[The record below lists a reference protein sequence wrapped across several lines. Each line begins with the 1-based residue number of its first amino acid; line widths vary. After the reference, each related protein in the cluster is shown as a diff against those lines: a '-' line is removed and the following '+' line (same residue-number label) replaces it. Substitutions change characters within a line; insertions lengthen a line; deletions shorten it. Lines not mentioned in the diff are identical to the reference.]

1 MVDKEIHV
9 KLADFGLAKIIGE
22 ESFTTTLCG
31 TPSYVAPEILA
42 EGRHRKYTK
51 AVDIWSLG
59 VVLYICLCGFPPFSD
74 ELYNQEFPFTLSQQI
89 RSGRF
94 DYPSPYW
101 DSVGDP
107 ALDLI
112 DRMLVVDSDKRYT
125 VDQCLAHPW
134 ISAQSPNVNDSTD
147 GLVHGVGGLQVNKRG
162 IHRERTLLASI
173 NDVAIARKIPLGP
186 KQEERPSLK
195 VYAKN
200 QTKEGTTNV
209 NPQEERPA
217 DQRNAKEF
225 MEMGGKGDQ
234 ELFGN
239 DGESFYTKEEA
250 LAAKGKTKP
259 RSKTKS
265 NGR

>member
-1 MVDKEIHV
+1 M
-9 KLADFGLAKIIGE
+9 ADFGLAKIIGE

-42 EGRHRKYTK
+42 EGRNRKYTK
-51 AVDIWSLG
+51 AVDVWSLG

-74 ELYNQEFPFTLSQQI
+74 ELYNKDFPFTLSQQI

-112 DRMLVVDSDKRYT
+112 DHMLVVEPEKRYT
-125 VDQCLAHPW
+125 VDQCLTHPW
-134 ISAQSPNVNDSTD
+134 ISQELPNVNDSTD
-147 GLVHGVGGLQVNKRG
+147 GLVDGVGGLQVNKRG
-162 IHRERTLLASI
+162 IQRERTLLASI
-173 NDVAIARKIPLGP
+173 NNISVARKVPLGSN
-186 KQEERPSLK
+186 QERPTLK

-200 QTKEGTTNV
+200 QDTASSTNIK
-209 NPQEERPA
+209 PQEARPA

-234 ELFGN
+234 DLFGN
-239 DGESFYTKEEA
+239 DGTSYYSKEEA
-250 LAAKGKTKP
+250 LAATGKTKP
-259 RSKTKS
+259 KSKANPT
-265 NGR
+265 GR